1 MQEKEPD
8 VLQLTL
14 GGSVSPVQNLPIA
27 ALRHSHIVD
36 PSSAEV
42 RLPDPLLQQLAQ
54 LLVAVL
60 QGQSLHLVPAPP
72 TVHYPHHTYPTHTS

>member
-8 VLQLTL
+8 ALQLTL
-14 GGSVSPVQNLPIA
+14 GGSVRPVQNLPIA
-27 ALRHSHIVD
+27 LLRHTNIID

-72 TVHYPHHTYPTHTS
+72 TVHGSHHAYSAHTS